1 MSSRGYQPAIR
12 YPLGSKFDNPVGRDL
27 ELIRGPQG
35 VALQQHKELAAQI
48 EIPGR
53 SFMMSDSWAIK
64 NEVSIIR
71 QLSPSALQRWKI
83 SSTFGVSRQP

>member
-1 MSSRGYQPAIR
+1 
-12 YPLGSKFDNPVGRDL
+12 
-27 ELIRGPQG
+27 
-35 VALQQHKELAAQI
+35 
-48 EIPGR
+48 
-53 SFMMSDSWAIK
+53 MMSDSWAIK